1 MKIRAH
7 TSAGTI
13 DVEDLVLLDGRE
25 LRLTGKTHGLP
36 TFQHL
41 DGSGAVSIIGE
52 SFLRDALRNGGLT
65 LQRGYFNAQ
74 RRERHARSGRV

>member
-13 DVEDLVLLDGRE
+13 YVEDLVLLDDRE

-41 DGSGAVSIIGE
+41 DGSGAVSIICEG
-52 SFLRDALRNGGLT
+52 FLCDASCNGRLT
-65 LQRGYFNAQ
+65 LHRGFFNIE
-74 RRERHARSGRV
+74 RRERPARRGQV